1 MKLDLRKEFAEVYC
15 YIADRVRQYDPT
27 KNDGPGEG
35 GPISMIVIGFEY
47 GQSAWVVAVFDTRPD
62 AEPDGE
68 WNSHIEGQELE
79 RPLWLEAGEILS
91 ESPVTLIQLD
101 GSERVLEPGS
111 ELAESLGEILRDVL
125 LKAREDGLFSKLPKA
140 SECEVGVE
148 HQAGSYGWPTYED
161 RKKEN
166 LA

>member
-1 MKLDLRKEFAEVYC
+1 MKLDLRKEFAEVYS
-15 YIADRVRQYDPT
+15 YIADRIRQFDPA

-35 GPISMIVIGFEY
+35 GPISMIQIGFEY

-79 RPLWLEAGEILS
+79 RPLWLAAGES

-101 GSERVLEPGS
+101 GSERVLEPDF
-111 ELAESLGEILRDVL
+111 EIAESLGELLHAVL
-125 LKAREDGLFSKLPKA
+125 LKARGDGLFSKLPKT
-140 SECEVGVE
+140 SQCEIAVE
-148 HQAGSYGWPTYED
+148 HQAGAYGWPAYED